1 MSLRPAN
8 VQMTEPVVVLLIF
21 VNEADLWRDIPLY
34 EAIVKRLRELGVAG
48 AMAQSGLMGF
58 GHHHLVH
65 ERGLFGLAADR
76 PVVITVVDTERKI
89 REVIPEVRVLVREG
103 LILLLPGEL
112 VPLDAGG
119 NAGN

>member
-1 MSLRPAN
+1 
-8 VQMTEPVVVLLIF
+8 MTEPVVVLLIF

-48 AMAQSGLMGF
+48 AMAQSGLTGF

-89 REVIPEVRVLVREG
+89 REVIPEIRVLVREG

-112 VPLDAGG
+112 VPLDA
-119 NAGN
+119 NPTAISS